1 MMAQLTSVSS
11 ANRLA
16 LFEAGA
22 LHAATAAL
30 LRHPGALATVQACAG
45 LVGSLLEEAPPARAA
60 PSLGTPHA
68 LTHAL
73 HATGEAVGLSAAASQ
88 SVLAAMLAVA
98 RTPEGLQAWPRPAL
112 IRAVLHAM
120 ARHEGDAGVLAEGC
134 RVLFRAVHA
143 SPEAQQTLREHA
155 ERSPLNLQQVSLLSL
170 STSACWAGVMTVG
183 GHGWQVHGA
192 WKKAGGGL
200 GADPCALL
208 LHTAQEPHN
217 NL

>member
-155 ERSPLNLQQVSLLSL
+155 ERSPLNLQQV
-170 STSACWAGVMTVG
+170 
-183 GHGWQVHGA
+183 HGA